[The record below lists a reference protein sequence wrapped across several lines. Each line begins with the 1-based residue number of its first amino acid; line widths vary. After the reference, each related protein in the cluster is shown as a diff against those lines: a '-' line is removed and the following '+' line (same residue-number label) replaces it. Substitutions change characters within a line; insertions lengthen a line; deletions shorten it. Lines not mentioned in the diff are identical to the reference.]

1 MASFVEGRELDILFC
16 IDIKAQGFLLNNNAE
31 LREAMNYGNR
41 KLRLHLKISRKAT
54 TPVWTSVGER

>member
-31 LREAMNYGNR
+31 LREAMNYGKR
-41 KLRLHLKISRKAT
+41 K
-54 TPVWTSVGER
+54 